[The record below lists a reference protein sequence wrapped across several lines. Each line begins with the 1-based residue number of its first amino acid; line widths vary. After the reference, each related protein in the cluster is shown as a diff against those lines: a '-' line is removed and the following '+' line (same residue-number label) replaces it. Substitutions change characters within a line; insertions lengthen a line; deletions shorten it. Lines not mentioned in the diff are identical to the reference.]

1 MLTREQAPRG
11 QGELALRFG
20 CGERRGYE
28 RNESIQAVFRRQV
41 ERSPSAV
48 AVVDERES
56 LTYAE
61 LDSRANDLAARLREA
76 GVLPG
81 ANVGLA
87 LERSAAVPVALIGI
101 LKAGAAY
108 VPLDPSY
115 PLERLEFM
123 LDDAAIATIVT
134 SRSLRDTL
142 PAGRARTI
150 ELDSPTGP
158 VAESGRAGDDRDAG
172 PRGLAYIMYT
182 SGSTGRPKGVA
193 VEHRGVVR
201 LVRGT
206 DYMDVRAD
214 DVFLQYAPLGFDAST
229 FEIWAPLLNGA
240 SVALPRAGLLSM
252 PELRAVIERFGITAM
267 WLTASLFRRFVD
279 SGLGDIPRLR
289 YMLTGGEVGSPRH
302 LATFRRDVPACNLIG
317 IYGPTENTSF
327 STWYQID
334 SAESI
339 GASVPLGRP
348 ISNSTVYVLDDELNL
363 LPPGVPGELCVGGD
377 GVARGYVNLPEL
389 TAKRFVADPFSDD
402 PEATLYRTGDRARW
416 RPDGML
422 EFLGRDDDQ
431 VKLRGYRIELG
442 EIESALGARP
452 DVAAAVVVVAELD
465 DEKALFAY
473 VQPAAGARLTEAEL
487 RAFLKAKLPAYA
499 VPRRIKVVAELPYQ
513 STGKVDRVAL
523 SRVEAR
529 RVEAS
534 RVEASRVEASRV
546 ETSRRAEAGRTAAA
560 NVPPMF
566 SKRRLSSPRAAVT
579 ALWRSS
585 LALDCDPEPDIN
597 FFDAGGDSL
606 QLLSI
611 HKKLCADLGVSFDV
625 AALFEHTTIR
635 KLSGFLETLPR
646 S

>member
-1 MLTREQAPRG
+1 MLTRQQSPRE
-11 QGELALRFG
+11 QGELALGFG
-20 CGERRGYE
+20 RGERRRYE
-28 RNESIQAVFRRQV
+28 RNDSIQAVFRRQV
-41 ERSPSAV
+41 ERNPSAV

-61 LDSRANDLAARLREA
+61 LDLRANDLAARLREA

-87 LERSAAVPVALIGI
+87 LERSAAVPVALLGI

-115 PLERLEFM
+115 PRERLEFM

-142 PAGRARTI
+142 PAGRARTL
-150 ELDSPTGP
+150 ELDSATGLVP
-158 VAESGRAGDDRDAG
+158 DSGRPGDERDAG
-172 PRGLAYIMYT
+172 ARGLAYIMYT

-201 LVRGT
+201 LVRGA
-206 DYMDVRAD
+206 DYMDVRTD
-214 DVFLQYAPLGFDAST
+214 DVFLHYAPLGFDAST

-252 PELRAVIERFGITAM
+252 PELHAVIERFGVTAM
-267 WLTASLFRRFVD
+267 WLTASLFQRFVD
-279 SGLGDIPRLR
+279 SGLGDMPRLR

-302 LATFRRDVPACNLIG
+302 FAAFRRDVPACRLIG

-327 STWYQID
+327 STWYQVD

-339 GASVPLGRP
+339 GSSVPLGRP
-348 ISNSTVYVLDDELNL
+348 ISNSTVYVLNEELEL

-377 GVARGYVNLPEL
+377 GVARGFVNLPEL

-402 PEATLYRTGDRARW
+402 PDATLYRTGDRARW

-431 VKLRGYRIELG
+431 VKIRGYRIELG
-442 EIESALGARP
+442 EIESALAARF
-452 DVAAAVVVVAELD
+452 DVAAAVVVVAALD

-487 RAFLKAKLPAYA
+487 RVFLKAKLPAYA
-499 VPRRIKVVAELPYQ
+499 VPRRINVVAELPYQ

-523 SRVEAR
+523 SRVEVS
-529 RVEAS
+529 RVEVS
-534 RVEASRVEASRV
+534 RVEAGS
-546 ETSRRAEAGRTAAA
+546 TTAA
-560 NVPPMF
+560 NVPPVF
-566 SKRRLSSPRAAVT
+566 SKRRLSPAQVAVT
-579 ALWRSS
+579 ALWRNS
-585 LALDCDPEPDIN
+585 LALDCDPEPDVN

-606 QLLSI
+606 QLLGI
-611 HKKLCADLGVSFDV
+611 HKRLCADLGVSFDV